1 MQSGILLQ
9 MINTIVKKNQ
19 RSAKKE
25 ARPKEIIL
33 AALSVFESNGFAA
46 TRLEDVAHFAK
57 ISKGTIYLY
66 FDNKEELFK
75 ACVRE
80 TVGKPIEETLG
91 IANKFDG
98 STEKLLHEIADK
110 IGNTFSNPEYRSI
123 FYLIVSE
130 GKRFPELVS
139 FYYEE
144 VVMPGIKGLSNI
156 IERGIK
162 RGEIKKSKPEEQ
174 ALMLIS
180 PVIFSNI
187 WNRLFIT
194 KKIDLGETLHS
205 YINIWLDG
213 MRYK

>member
-1 MQSGILLQ
+1 MKR
-9 MINTIVKKNQ
+9 N
-19 RSAKKE
+19 
-25 ARPKEIIL
+25 
-33 AALSVFESNGFAA
+33 
-46 TRLEDVAHFAK
+46 
-57 ISKGTIYLY
+57 
-66 FDNKEELFK
+66 
-75 ACVRE
+75 
-80 TVGKPIEETLG
+80 
-91 IANKFDG
+91 
-98 STEKLLHEIADK
+98 K